1 MKPGKLNGLNG
12 LNKIIVCKA
21 KGAERM
27 TEQVCCYYP
36 CCGYLAGP
44 IDGVAPEAAIGWR
57 RHAKN
62 DLSKYGIKVFDP
74 TEGKDLTSGA
84 YDPGW
89 IVRGDIARLKNSNF
103 VLAAFAWENAAYI
116 GTSMEIRI
124 AYEGGTPIYVWG
136 LACRNSYW
144 LRYHVTKFF
153 DSLNN
158 ALAYLVYVYGTA
170 S

>member
-1 MKPGKLNGLNG
+1 
-12 LNKIIVCKA
+12 
-21 KGAERM
+21 M

-74 TEGKDLTSGA
+74 TEGKDLTSGT

-89 IVRGDIARLKNSNF
+89 IVRGDIARLKSSNF
-103 VLAAFAWENAAYI
+103 VLAAFAWQSAAYI

-124 AYEGGTPIYVWG
+124 AYEGSIPVYAWG
-136 LACRNSYW
+136 LAGRNSYW

-170 S
+170 R

>member
-1 MKPGKLNGLNG
+1 
-12 LNKIIVCKA
+12 
-21 KGAERM
+21 M

-36 CCGYLAGP
+36 CYGYLAGP
-44 IDGVAPEAAIGWR
+44 IDGISAEIAVGWR

-74 TEGKDLTSGA
+74 TEGKDLTSGT

-89 IVRGDIARLKNSNF
+89 IVRGDIARLKSSNF
-103 VLAAFAWENAAYI
+103 VLAAFAWQSAAYI

-124 AYEGGTPIYVWG
+124 AYEGSIPVYVWG
-136 LACRNSYW
+136 LAGRNSYW

-153 DSLNN
+153 DSLND
-158 ALAYLVYVYGTA
+158 ALAYLAYVYGTA
-170 S
+170 R

>member
-1 MKPGKLNGLNG
+1 
-12 LNKIIVCKA
+12 
-21 KGAERM
+21 M

-36 CCGYLAGP
+36 CYGYLAGP

-136 LACRNSYW
+136 LAGRNSYW

-153 DSLNN
+153 DSLDH